1 MDGAFIFL
9 VLLVAGTI
17 ILRSMAHAARNSA
30 KEEIIR
36 KVVKEHIRQRKLD
49 ELYGRDQK
57 EEN

>member
-9 VLLVAGTI
+9 VILVAGTI

-36 KVVKEHIRQRKLD
+36 KVIKEHIRQRKLD
-49 ELYGRDQK
+49 ELYGRDRK
-57 EEN
+57 SDD